1 MADDEVKKVIFKFGS
16 KKLTLQAQGSVS
28 GRSKV
33 EIPIEIDGPGVD
45 VAFNPVFISDLLK
58 VLPGDSEVL
67 LELNDSASP
76 AVFRYGEDYLYLVMP
91 LT

>member
-1 MADDEVKKVIFKFGS
+1 
-16 KKLTLQAQGSVS
+16 
-28 GRSKV
+28 
-33 EIPIEIDGPGVD
+33 